1 MGAVA
6 HPPLPREDT
15 AELLHEPFKGVARD
29 LSNDQLHP
37 CHSRATGLQKS
48 RQSSANSASSGSK
61 RNSSAGTRANRS
73 TDAARSRSVRQKAL
87 FGSDPSHAW
96 CADCWA
102 VLGNRDRPLF
112 PADPAV
118 LRAKN
123 PSSRTWSPSAGERV
137 FGSVG

>member
-48 RQSSANSASSGSK
+48 RQSSAKVVPRTSVSTLESPHASH
-61 RNSSAGTRANRS
+61 RAYR
-73 TDAARSRSVRQKAL
+73 R
-87 FGSDPSHAW
+87 
-96 CADCWA
+96 
-102 VLGNRDRPLF
+102 
-112 PADPAV
+112 
-118 LRAKN
+118 RAKGSRARDAGGRSSLFRKPGN
-123 PSSRTWSPSAGERV
+123 PSIADSNVPR
-137 FGSVG
+137 